1 MLPQYDWPG
10 DDSLAIYLGNVI
22 LTPKILPLPD
32 IYVQCDRFLAKLPA
46 PSPKISSLP
55 PSWSL
60 YHRCSPSELISSA
73 YPSSSSLKSILPF
86 FRMISP
92 TLASLSTRSLGP
104 CCLRCFI
111 KVSTRISDLK
121 IPINHQGI
129 YPITHSRF
137 LLKLPTH
144 TQHLPLPKF
153 KIPSIR
159 KAMPAVQ
166 LIDKPLSLPHFL
178 SWESW
183 SSGDTGLWE
192 IEIYTRAKS
201 RACREERI
209 TGQDSLL
216 NLPRFVFY
224 FIC

>member
-1 MLPQYDWPG
+1 MTRRSQPTGHPG
-10 DDSLAIYLGNVI
+10 DDCPCQTLVI

-166 LIDKPLSLPHFL
+166 FIDKPLSLPHPIPVMGEL
-178 SWESW
+178 VIRRY
-183 SSGDTGLWE
+183 GVVG
-192 IEIYTRAKS
+192 
-201 RACREERI
+201 
-209 TGQDSLL
+209 
-216 NLPRFVFY
+216 N
-224 FIC
+224 